1 MDPDTSPLLD
11 FGGRTPYI
19 DYQSIDT
26 LLSLQNPRSAEPAEL
41 GFYIMGQV
49 KELLFKLL
57 YEESCRART
66 LLDADEV
73 GATVRVLS
81 RSRKA
86 VDVLLSCWDVLSTL
100 TPGDFNGFREHLGQA
115 SGVQS
120 YMYRMVE
127 YVLGN
132 KDPALARP
140 HRKPAEVAEAVRA
153 ALHSPSLYDAAV
165 ALLARRGAP
174 IPTETLARNPA
185 IPYRSCAAVE
195 QAWRDVYAA
204 EPPEAEL
211 PRLGEALMD
220 LAEGMSRWRALHLLT
235 VERIIGT
242 KPGTGGTCGA
252 SWLRRVNEHRF
263 FPELWSAR
271 TLL

>member
-1 MDPDTSPLLD
+1 MNSDTGPLLD

-41 GFYIMGQV
+41 SFYILGQV

-57 YEESCRART
+57 YEESCRARG

-73 GATVRVLS
+73 GAAIRVLS

-86 VDVLLSCWDVLSTL
+86 IDVLVSCWGVLSTL
-100 TPGDFNGFREHLGQA
+100 TPGEFNGFREHLGQA

-132 KDPALARP
+132 KEPALARP
-140 HRKPAEVAEAVRA
+140 HGKPAEVAEAVRD
-153 ALHSPSLYDAAV
+153 ALRSPSLYDAAV
-165 ALLARRGAP
+165 ALLARRGAA
-174 IPTETLARNPA
+174 IPAETLARNPA
-185 IPYRSCAAVE
+185 VPHRSCAAVE
-195 QAWRDVYAA
+195 RAWRDVYA

-235 VERIIGT
+235 VERVIGT
-242 KPGTGGTCGA
+242 KPGTGGTRGA

>member
-1 MDPDTSPLLD
+1 MNADTGPLLD
-11 FGGRTPYI
+11 FGGRTPYL

-26 LLSLQNPRSAEPAEL
+26 LLSLQHPRSTEPAEL
-41 GFYIMGQV
+41 SFYVVGQV

-57 YEESCRART
+57 YEESCRARA
-66 LLDADEV
+66 LLDQDEP
-73 GATVRVLS
+73 GRATRVLH
-81 RSRKA
+81 RVRKV
-86 VDVLLSCWDVLSTL
+86 VDLLVSCWDVLSTL
-100 TPGDFNGFREHLGQA
+100 TPQEFNAFREHLGQA

-132 KDPALARP
+132 KNPALARP
-140 HRKPAEVAEAVRA
+140 HDQPAEVAEAVRS
-153 ALHSPSLYDAAV
+153 ALRSPSLYDAAV

-174 IPTETLARNPA
+174 VPTDILTRDPA
-185 IPYRSCAAVE
+185 VPHAPSPAVE
-195 QAWRDVYAA
+195 QAWRAVYADA
-204 EPPEAEL
+204 PPEAEL

-263 FPELWSAR
+263 FPELWAAR